1 MSHGPLTPKI
11 ILTAAQTTGD
21 SFSMYS
27 GEYKIVLTG
36 LGSEATTAAR
46 LQVRGPGNSWV
57 DSEQTWEG
65 NGINAMSLS
74 GELEY
79 RLNIDQ
85 AGATAAIY
93 LIRIFR

>member
-21 SFSMYS
+21 SFAMYS
-27 GEYKIVLTG
+27 GEYKIVLNG
-36 LGSEATTAAR
+36 LGESATTAAR
-46 LQVRGPGNSWV
+46 LQIRGPGNRWV
-57 DSEQTWEG
+57 NSEQTWEG
-65 NGINAMSLS
+65 NGINAMTLS
-74 GELEY
+74 GELSY
-79 RLNIDQ
+79 RMNIDQ